1 MKLISCDVIED
12 LIPLYV
18 EDMLSEDSKK
28 LVDTHLDECTEC
40 RIYLKE
46 LQTMNEVPIESDM
59 KPLKNIEK
67 TITKKKWYAII
78 IAVLTTL
85 LIGTLTVIFMTSP
98 KYLPYSDNMITV
110 NEGENELISVDFNWE
125 VAGYDINTYQSENG
139 AGNTYH
145 MTTWTTTWHELTN
158 IEESDSIVLN
168 PNGERVES
176 VYYYQTNGTE
186 DILIYGANQHG
197 NGGVV
202 TLPRLSLNYYFTVAV
217 IGLVIGLIAMFI
229 VRSNILYLERITK
242 ITMLPLS
249 YIIAQ
254 IIVVGLSATTYSLV
268 RDFTA
273 ILLVAILLYGLMLIG
288 LGFIKRYLIEKMRQ

>member
-40 RIYLKE
+40 RVYLNE
-46 LQTMNEVPIESDM
+46 LQTMNEVPIETDT
-59 KPLKNIEK
+59 KPLKKIER

-98 KYLPYSDNMITV
+98 KYLPYSDNIITL
-110 NEGENELISVDFNWE
+110 NEGENELISADFNEE
-125 VAGYDINTYQSENG
+125 VADYDINSYQSENG
-139 AGNTYH
+139 TGTAYH
-145 MTTWTTTWHELTN
+145 LTTWTTTWHELTN
-158 IEESDSIVLN
+158 TEESDSIVLN
-168 PNGERVES
+168 PGGERVES
-176 VYYYQTNGTE
+176 VYYYQTNDTE

-202 TLPRLSLNYYFTVAV
+202 TLPRLSLNYYFTVA
-217 IGLVIGLIAMFI
+217 IIALVIGIITLFI
-229 VRSNILYLERITK
+229 VRSNKIYLERITK
-242 ITMLPLS
+242 ITMLPLA
-249 YIIAQ
+249 YIISQ
-254 IIVVGLSATTYSLV
+254 NIVIGLSATTYSLV

-273 ILLVAILLYGLMLIG
+273 ILLVAILLYGLILLG
-288 LGFIKRYLIEKMRQ
+288 LGFIKRYFLKK